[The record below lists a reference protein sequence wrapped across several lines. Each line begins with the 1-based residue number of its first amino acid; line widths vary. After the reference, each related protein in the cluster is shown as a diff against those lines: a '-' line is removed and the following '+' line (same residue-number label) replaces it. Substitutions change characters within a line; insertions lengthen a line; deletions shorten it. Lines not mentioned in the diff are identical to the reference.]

1 MSAVSYTFSPNT
13 TIASA
18 QVNDNF
24 SQLAGE
30 ILTTFPWTV
39 TGTLITGTSVSPI
52 LIVPNNL
59 TIIKAYAAVKTA
71 PTGQAILIDIN
82 IGGTSIWASTQAN
95 RLTIAAS
102 ALTGTQT
109 SFDTTALTDG
119 GLLTV
124 DLDQVGSTI
133 AGADLTIQLKCE
145 WS

>member
-1 MSAVSYTFSPNT
+1 
-13 TIASA
+13 
-18 QVNDNF
+18 
-24 SQLAGE
+24 
-30 ILTTFPWTV
+30 
-39 TGTLITGTSVSPI
+39 
-52 LIVPNNL
+52 L

-109 SFDTTALTDG
+109 SFDTSALTDG

-124 DLDQVGSTI
+124 DLDAVGSTI